1 MEKRNEDR
9 LWGIIALILA
19 ILALMI
25 SWIPIVNNFGG
36 VLALIG
42 IVLGGVGLFINRN
55 NQKIFASIS
64 TILSV
69 LALVVVLVTQ
79 SLYGTS
85 IDKFT
90 KSIENGTN
98 SSVSLSSSKGSD
110 KFKWT
115 NNDYKSLTV
124 GDKTTGVGGANYEDI
139 VAKYGKP
146 TSVTETQS
154 DDRTV
159 RKAKW
164 SHQTSDEEQS
174 VELTFVMQQ
183 DGSYLLS
190 KKDAS
195 IEKNWDF

>member
-36 VLALIG
+36 VLAVIG

-55 NQKIFASIS
+55 SQKSFASIS

-90 KSIENGTN
+90 KSIENATN

-139 VAKYGKP
+139 VSKYGKP
-146 TSVTETQS
+146 TLVTETQS

-195 IEKNWDF
+195 IQKNWDF

>member
-36 VLALIG
+36 VLAVVG

-90 KSIENGTN
+90 KSIENATN
-98 SSVSLSSSKGSD
+98 PSVSLSSSKGSD

-115 NNDYKSLTV
+115 TNDYNSLTV

-139 VAKYGKP
+139 IAKYGKP

-174 VELTFVMQQ
+174 VALTFVMQK

>member
-1 MEKRNEDR
+1 MGKRDEDK
-9 LWGIIALILA
+9 LLGIIALILA
-19 ILALMI
+19 ILALTI

-36 VLALIG
+36 ILAVIG
-42 IVLGGVGLFINRN
+42 IVLGGLSLFVNRSR
-55 NQKIFASIS
+55 QKIFASIS

-69 LALVVVLVTQ
+69 IALVIVLVTQ
-79 SLYGTS
+79 SLYGAS

-90 KSIENGTN
+90 KSIAKTTD
-98 SSVSLSSSKGSD
+98 SSFSLSSSKRSD

-115 NNDYKSLTV
+115 NDDYNSLTV

-139 VAKYGKP
+139 ISKYGNP

-159 RKAKW
+159 RKAMW
-164 SHQTSDEEQS
+164 SHKTSDEEQS

-183 DGSYLLS
+183 DGSYSLS

-195 IEKNWDF
+195 IDKNWDF